1 MGSEVRKGV
10 ACESTA
16 INLNV
21 DTLAL
26 ETSAGPLIVSSL
38 NILQR
43 WYPKISMILSVCV
56 LSRSVM
62 SDSYNPI
69 DCSPPDSSVHGSLQA
84 RILEWVA
91 IPTLRGSSQTQGSNP
106 HLLCLLHW

>member
-69 DCSPPDSSVHGSLQA
+69 YKGLHLYSTLKGTKKSFHGGQMGP
-84 RILEWVA
+84 I
-91 IPTLRGSSQTQGSNP
+91 QG
-106 HLLCLLHW
+106 L